1 MLRPP
6 FTCEH
11 RPSQPA
17 SFTAMSLFHR
27 CTLLGPRYF
36 NDFSIL
42 YQERMEQQQVYGGE
56 RAIERASGFG
66 SLSAARHA
74 RRACGLCAVCAPW
87 VHVCAVCLLTRCPS
101 ADKIDSTRAQSP
113 SPQEH
118 APNYI
123 MNVHKLAK
131 VERPANQRALGQ
143 TTLARIAAQ
152 LI

>member
-1 MLRPP
+1 MGESGRL
-6 FTCEH
+6 
-11 RPSQPA
+11 S
-17 SFTAMSLFHR
+17 
-27 CTLLGPRYF
+27 
-36 NDFSIL
+36 
-42 YQERMEQQQVYGGE
+42 E
-56 RAIERASGFG
+56 RAALA
-66 SLSAARHA
+66 LS
-74 RRACGLCAVCAPW
+74 RRRGTLVVPVDCVLCAQW